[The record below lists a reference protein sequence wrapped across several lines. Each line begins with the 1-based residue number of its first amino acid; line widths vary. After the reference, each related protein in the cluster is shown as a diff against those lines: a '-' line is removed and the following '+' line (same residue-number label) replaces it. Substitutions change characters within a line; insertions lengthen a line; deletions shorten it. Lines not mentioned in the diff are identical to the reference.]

1 VDFSL
6 TQEHRLLREQV
17 RDFSKRELE
26 PVVAEADATE
36 TLPMDVYRRAGEL
49 GFLGSYLPAPYGG
62 GGGDL
67 LGRAIIKEEFARVSP
82 GFSVS
87 AFDSSVVF
95 ANNVWKLGSE
105 GQRKR
110 YLPPIIKG
118 EKVGCWCL
126 TEPNAGSDALSIET
140 SAARQGERYVI
151 NGTKTLITN
160 APIADFFIVLARTS
174 PREGLKG
181 GTAFILEREMRGL
194 STAKAMKKLGMRCSP
209 TGELFLQ
216 DVSVPR
222 EQILGKVDEGFAGM
236 LASLD
241 VERALAPMTGVG
253 IAQACLEHSLSH
265 VRKRLQSR
273 RPIIEFQLIQ
283 AKLADMAVG
292 IELSRA
298 YAHRVIA
305 MAESGEPISKEA
317 AIAKYYSSSIAV
329 QSALEAVQIMGE
341 RGYLE
346 ANPVERYLRD
356 AKMLEIGG
364 GTSEIQKLI
373 IAREELRQR

>member
-1 VDFSL
+1 MDFSL

-17 RDFSKRELE
+17 RDFNKRELE

-36 TLPMDVYRRAGEL
+36 TLPMDVYRRAGGL
-49 GFLGSYLPAPYGG
+49 GFLGSYLPALYGG

-95 ANNVWKLGSE
+95 ANNVWKLGSK
-105 GQRKR
+105 GQRKL
-110 YLPPIIKG
+110 YLPPIIRG

-140 SAARQGERYVI
+140 SAIRQGETYII

-160 APIADFFIVLARTS
+160 APIADFFIVLTRTS

-181 GTAFILEREMRGL
+181 GTAFILERRMKGL
-194 STAKAMKKLGMRCSP
+194 TTAKAMQKLGMRCSP

-216 DVSVPR
+216 DVSVPP
-222 EQILGKVDEGFAGM
+222 EQILGKADEGFTGM

-253 IAQACLEHSLSH
+253 ISQACLEHSLSY
-265 VRKRLQSR
+265 VNERLQSFC
-273 RPIIEFQLIQ
+273 PIIEFQLIQ

-305 MAESGEPISKEA
+305 MAESGKPISKEA

-341 RGYLE
+341 WGYLE

-373 IAREELRQR
+373 IAREELRRR